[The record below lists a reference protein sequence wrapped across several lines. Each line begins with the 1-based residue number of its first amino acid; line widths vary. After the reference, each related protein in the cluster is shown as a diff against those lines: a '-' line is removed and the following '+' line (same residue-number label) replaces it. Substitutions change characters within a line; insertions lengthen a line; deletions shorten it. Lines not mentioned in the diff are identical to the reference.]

1 MQNLKVWG
9 SIFHEDSEFFSLS
22 HTHDKTK
29 KQLSLFLYVLYFFME
44 FKKLKTY
51 SLLFYL

>member
-1 MQNLKVWG
+1 MQNQKVWG
-9 SIFHEDSEFFSLS
+9 SIFHGDSKFFSLS

-29 KQLSLFLYVLYFFME
+29 KNNFLYFFME